1 MRTASDVTVLVVDD
15 DPDVV
20 LFLSSIL
27 EDAGMKV
34 ETANDGAGALERI
47 RAHPPDLIS
56 LDLVM
61 PGASGVRVLH
71 ELRKH
76 PQWSRIPVMIISG
89 HTRDATVKRDLDDI
103 LSDSTISGPSV
114 YLEKPVTPQKYLEQ
128 VCRILQ
134 VQHAPAAA
142 EADPRER
149 MRGEVSRLLDTAD
162 PAVREEVL
170 EHLKKQRLGGTPRDG
185 GEREGGP

>member
-1 MRTASDVTVLVVDD
+1 MPAANEVTVLVVDD

-27 EDAGMKV
+27 EDAGINV
-34 ETANDGAGALERI
+34 DTASDGHSALERI
-47 RAHPPDLIS
+47 REHPPDLIS

-76 PQWSRIPVMIISG
+76 PQWSRIPVMIVSG

-103 LSDSTISGPSV
+103 LAESTISGPAV

-128 VCRILQ
+128 VCRILGLP
-134 VQHAPAAA
+134 VAPPAAA
-142 EADPRER
+142 PSGGGIRQELA
-149 MRGEVSRLLDTAD
+149 RLLETAD
-162 PAVREEVL
+162 PAVLEEVL
-170 EHLKKQRLGGTPRDG
+170 AQLRARAGGGSPTDG
-185 GEREGGP
+185 GEGEGGP

>member
-1 MRTASDVTVLVVDD
+1 MRAASEVSVLVVDD

-34 ETANDGAGALERI
+34 ETANDGIGALERI

-76 PQWSRIPVMIISG
+76 PQWSRIPVLIVSG

-128 VCRILQ
+128 VCRILK
-134 VQHAPAAA
+134 VECTPTPVAVDA
-142 EADPRER
+142 RER
-149 MRGEVSRLLDTAD
+149 MRGEVARLLDAAD
-162 PAVREEVL
+162 PEVLEQVL
-170 EHLKKQRLGGTPRDG
+170 EHLKKQHRGETSRGG
-185 GEREGGP
+185 GEKGEES